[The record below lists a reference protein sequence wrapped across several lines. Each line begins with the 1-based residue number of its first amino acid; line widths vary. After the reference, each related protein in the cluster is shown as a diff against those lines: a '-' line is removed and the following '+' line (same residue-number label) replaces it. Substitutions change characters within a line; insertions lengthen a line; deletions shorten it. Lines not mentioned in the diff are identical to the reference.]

1 MNIWE
6 YGKKQAENSK
16 EELSKK
22 QFGIEHW
29 YALLDTHELYFVEFD
44 QAVQDL
50 IVPMGWLHSGPRDKY
65 EIMQKQFNLVMSYE
79 DYQLHC
85 KLIHD
90 TLVDYDYKMF
100 RLIDD
105 PLFKLK
111 EFGQLAL
118 LNQEIY
124 QNGSFNYPS
133 FRWMGGL
140 IRVHPG
146 QHLNYSQ
153 RFLGHPIKAWFTVP
167 KTNDHYDAKQFFQMY
182 AKHAERITD
191 DRRVIDIL
199 NTRHIAASVQYY
211 SNDVKTPSFYPS
223 IPRPIWSDYDT
234 NGNTNWPWKKAETFA
249 EHLKQSK
256 HFDLLMKVV
265 HHEQPLDLIH
275 QVAEVRPHDREV
287 TLINNFVTFLT
298 TEQQSDYNFKLK

>member
-1 MNIWE
+1 MARKENCSVCAACFYGTGCTVANTLQSLVCNRLQGAKMNIWE

-16 EELSKK
+16 EELSNK

-124 QNGSFNYPS
+124 QNF
-133 FRWMGGL
+133 
-140 IRVHPG
+140 
-146 QHLNYSQ
+146 
-153 RFLGHPIKAWFTVP
+153 
-167 KTNDHYDAKQFFQMY
+167 
-182 AKHAERITD
+182 
-191 DRRVIDIL
+191 
-199 NTRHIAASVQYY
+199 
-211 SNDVKTPSFYPS
+211 
-223 IPRPIWSDYDT
+223 
-234 NGNTNWPWKKAETFA
+234 
-249 EHLKQSK
+249 
-256 HFDLLMKVV
+256 
-265 HHEQPLDLIH
+265 
-275 QVAEVRPHDREV
+275 
-287 TLINNFVTFLT
+287 
-298 TEQQSDYNFKLK
+298 